1 MGNRIACL
9 RGWDQESD
17 GRKSQS
23 KAADKKMRALE
34 EELIQ
39 QQLMAM
45 AFQQQ
50 KKAHS
55 RLERAASQRQPNS
68 SNSFPEKVPRS
79 ASVRG
84 RSLGDPLVD
93 PHQLLNSLQDK
104 EVLLNLETRHFVLVH
119 GGGNGAWCW
128 YKSIA
133 LLEEA
138 GFKATAID
146 LTGSGIDS
154 TDPNS
159 IVSLSQYVK
168 PLTGL
173 LENIAENE
181 KVILVG
187 HNFGGACISYAMECF
202 PQKIAKA
209 VFVTATMVAN
219 GQRAYDVFSQEVVT
233 SDDILKKAQMFIYGN
248 GSSNPPTA
256 IEFDRS
262 LIKEVFFNQSP
273 AKLFSGCCF
282 GKCLDKACTLCT
294 SFGKAYS
301 YSRKLWK
308 HTSIFC

>member
-1 MGNRIACL
+1 MGY
-9 RGWDQESD
+9 
-17 GRKSQS
+17 
-23 KAADKKMRALE
+23 
-34 EELIQ
+34 
-39 QQLMAM
+39 
-45 AFQQQ
+45 
-50 KKAHS
+50 
-55 RLERAASQRQPNS
+55 
-68 SNSFPEKVPRS
+68 KVNDF
-79 ASVRG
+79 
-84 RSLGDPLVD
+84 LKE
-93 PHQLLNSLQDK
+93 QDK

-273 AKLFSGCCF
+273 AKDVALASVSIRPVPFAPVLEKLTLTAENYGSIRRFFVETTDDRALTPALQERIISLNAPERVFKVKGSDHSPFFSKPQTLHKIF
-282 GKCLDKACTLCT
+282 IDIARLDA
-294 SFGKAYS
+294 
-301 YSRKLWK
+301 RK
-308 HTSIFC
+308 IV

>member
-1 MGNRIACL
+1 M
-9 RGWDQESD
+9 
-17 GRKSQS
+17 
-23 KAADKKMRALE
+23 
-34 EELIQ
+34 
-39 QQLMAM
+39 
-45 AFQQQ
+45 
-50 KKAHS
+50 
-55 RLERAASQRQPNS
+55 
-68 SNSFPEKVPRS
+68 
-79 ASVRG
+79 
-84 RSLGDPLVD
+84 
-93 PHQLLNSLQDK
+93 
-104 EVLLNLETRHFVLVH
+104 VH
-119 GGGNGAWCW
+119 GVGTNQ
-128 YKSIA
+128 SL

-273 AKLFSGCCF
+273 AKDVALASVSIRPVPFAPVLE
-282 GKCLDKACTLCT
+282 KLTLT
-294 SFGKAYS
+294 AENYG
-301 YSRKLWK
+301 
-308 HTSIFC
+308 SIRRFFC